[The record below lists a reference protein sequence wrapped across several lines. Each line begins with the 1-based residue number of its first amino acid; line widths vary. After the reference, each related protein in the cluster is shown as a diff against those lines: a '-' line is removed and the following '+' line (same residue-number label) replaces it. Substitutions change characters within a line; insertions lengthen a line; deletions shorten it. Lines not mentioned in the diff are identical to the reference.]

1 MRRNRE
7 GEKRY
12 RFFLSSCARTSSKF
26 YASLLKNPTSATQ
39 AIGTRARGNGRVGDV
54 QYGIVGREIRTWR
67 HARTR
72 NIIVSAKVG
81 DYANQAQI
89 KRLISPTTKINCCH
103 TFVLDAKHVNWHAR
117 VILEPGLPSLLVN
130 RA

>member
-12 RFFLSSCARTSSKF
+12 RYFLPSCARTSSKF
-26 YASLLKNPTSATQ
+26 YPLLLKNPTFATQ
-39 AIGTRARGNGRVGDV
+39 AIGTRAHGNGRVGDV

-67 HARTR
+67 HVRTR

-81 DYANQAQI
+81 DYANQARI
-89 KRLISPTTKINCCH
+89 KRLISPTTKINFCH
-103 TFVLDAKHVNWHAR
+103 TFALDAKHVNWHAR
-117 VILEPGLPSLLVN
+117 VILEPGLSSLLVN
-130 RA
+130 RP

>member
-1 MRRNRE
+1 M
-7 GEKRY
+7 
-12 RFFLSSCARTSSKF
+12 
-26 YASLLKNPTSATQ
+26 
-39 AIGTRARGNGRVGDV
+39 
-54 QYGIVGREIRTWR
+54 QYGIVARKIRTLR

-81 DYANQAQI
+81 DYANQARI

-103 TFVLDAKHVNWHAR
+103 TFALDAEHVNLHAR

-130 RA
+130 RP

>member
-1 MRRNRE
+1 M
-7 GEKRY
+7 
-12 RFFLSSCARTSSKF
+12 
-26 YASLLKNPTSATQ
+26 
-39 AIGTRARGNGRVGDV
+39 

-72 NIIVSAKVG
+72 NIITSAKVG
-81 DYANQAQI
+81 DCVNQARI

-103 TFVLDAKHVNWHAR
+103 TFALDAEHVNLHAR

-130 RA
+130 RP